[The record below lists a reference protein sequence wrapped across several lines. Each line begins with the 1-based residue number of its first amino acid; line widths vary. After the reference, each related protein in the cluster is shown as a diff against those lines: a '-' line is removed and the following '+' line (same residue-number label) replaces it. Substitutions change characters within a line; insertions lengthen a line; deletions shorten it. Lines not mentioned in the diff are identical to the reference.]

1 MPSLQDSP
9 VLELVSYGYGYVYGS
24 IKYYVYGYVYGAS
37 DKNGD
42 MDYHLVMTNL
52 AMENPWT
59 KWSFLAG
66 KIIKNG
72 PLPMAMLNNQMV
84 MLKNKIQNNHRF
96 MKTLNVLST
105 KPYLYTLYTYA

>member
-52 AMENPWT
+52 AMENP
-59 KWSFLAG
+59 
-66 KIIKNG
+66 
-72 PLPMAMLNNQMV
+72 
-84 MLKNKIQNNHRF
+84 
-96 MKTLNVLST
+96 
-105 KPYLYTLYTYA
+105 